1 MAVGSSQQRRQEGTP
16 TSVVFVALG
25 CTGEELGHGRA
36 HRLGGAA
43 QVLSTLLQ
51 LGQEKKKI
59 ITQTKSDLKPR
70 RHNKQHRFDDV
81 LLS

>member
-1 MAVGSSQQRRQEGTP
+1 MRLKLLVLLGACSPQQSRLEGAP

-25 CTGEELGHGRA
+25 CTGEELGHGGA

-51 LGQEKKKI
+51 LGQEGRKKTRKQN
-59 ITQTKSDLKPR
+59 QT
-70 RHNKQHRFDDV
+70 
-81 LLS
+81 